1 MRCLRQNANDGDMV
15 LGSCYTNRQK
25 TGNYDIYIYVYY
37 TLYEYEYVYI
47 YICIISTQ
55 NWEYGTTT
63 EDELPIGSCGY
74 DETLNEAA
82 GVEIR
87 HENHIGF
94 GGLD

>member
-1 MRCLRQNANDGDMV
+1 MNM
-15 LGSCYTNRQK
+15 YT
-25 TGNYDIYIYVYY
+25 
-37 TLYEYEYVYI
+37 YI

-94 GGLD
+94 GGLDWGIRIGKLTVCDMENGP

>member
-1 MRCLRQNANDGDMV
+1 M
-15 LGSCYTNRQK
+15 
-25 TGNYDIYIYVYY
+25 IYIYVYY

>member
-1 MRCLRQNANDGDMV
+1 M
-15 LGSCYTNRQK
+15 
-25 TGNYDIYIYVYY
+25 IYIYMYIIHYMNMNMY
-37 TLYEYEYVYI
+37 TYI